1 MPFIVRWAGTW
12 TVVARADETR
22 RDETRRCTWAAT
34 CPLPCLPSPNP
45 PPPLST
51 FPHLTSPIFCAHSSP
66 LPPLRVPHAL
76 TGGGEVHAGGQRDR
90 GRGPGA
96 HPRRAGLHH
105 AHARHHHAQVPRRS
119 QKSPQVL
126 HLPPPRS
133 SPRQGGLLDV
143 VVHDGSPN
151 VGGAWLSEAL
161 GQAALSLQALRL
173 AVEFLKPGGTF
184 ISKVRSSPSYVE
196 LTPLA
201 HVMSL
206 FKSLFLSTP
215 LHTSP
220 RLSTPLHASPR
231 QGTFIS
237 KARSSPRHVH
247 LQGTFISKARSSPR
261 HVHLRGTFI
270 SKVRSS
276 PRYVHLRGTFISEV
290 RSSPR
295 YVELTPLAH
304 VMRLYTLSLF
314 KSLFLST
321 PLHTSPH
328 LSTPLHA
335 SPRLSIPALQPH
347 QRFSPCPSLV
357 PSLIDRQRT
366 VFSPLCLPLLPACLL
381 VFPVCGQLFGR
392 VEATKPVASRATSAE
407 IYVVCHAFKAPA
419 RIDPRLLD
427 AKHLFETV
435 PEPPKR
441 RGLLVGA
448 CNMQC
453 GSSAMSS
460 PCLVASSHLVPSSHI
475 VPSLLPTV
483 ALGHCWGCVG
493 MAWHGMWGM
502 AGGGCAGGAQEQAK
516 PRGVSVWLWQ
526 GEGYEEGQSVVHKR
540 ASLPD
545 FLTTD
550 NAVAFLGTF
559 HEITFDLPF
568 AQPVIDHPLTTPEV
582 REARPRWRLKIRKD
596 LPELVRQDKRAEGE
610 VDGAEEEGGQG
621 DEGGPAEE
629 EGEEA
634 RREREEAVVLEE
646 LAELKDLLGAK
657 RRLKLKADKRRRE
670 KSKVRTATG
679 MKVDALGDTDI
690 AADDELFALTA
701 IKRKQLSGVDDTEA
715 PDAEEMAAMEREESD
730 EDEQEEEDVGE
741 GSDDDDSDADKRR
754 YDAELEAYFDTAYE
768 HYCKA
773 TASSKRRK
781 ARARLMALDG
791 QGEDGEED
799 AGAQGE
805 EGGEE
810 EAALV
815 HIGEEGEEEEN
826 PLVVRLGESSAS
838 ERVQAQWF
846 TQDLFEGLDLVGGA
860 EEEQQEVAK
869 GSSAGGGVQ
878 RIGAVAHKAGRIGG
892 DGAVKGGVEEKQR
905 GEKKVRKGS
914 ERVVVREEGEVEEEE
929 GEVADVDDGGVT
941 GMAGDGK
948 GGEVARKSKAGKVKA
963 ALTEAAVPRGATG
976 GGEEDGEKGMG
987 KKARGGKQQ
996 EEEAG
1001 FEVVPEERLSGSEG
1015 DSSDDSSDSDSDSC
1029 GGPHGGHRGGRHAR
1043 TGGGGAA
1050 GGHGG
1055 GGMEEEEEEEW
1066 DSDSKAETLAYA
1078 RRMLRKRERD
1088 EVVDDAYNRYMFD
1101 DDAKALPKWFA
1112 DDERRHMVPLKPISK
1127 DEVLELKAQF
1137 RAINARP
1144 TKKVAEAKG
1153 RKRRRLMKQVEA
1165 ARQKATAISEQPD
1178 LNERSKGRLMQRA
1191 YSKVASERPPK
1202 KIVVVA
1208 KKGQQGN
1215 RGRGVKNSIMV
1226 DRRMKKD
1233 LRADK
1238 ANARKGKG
1246 KGRKSKGPATAS
1258 RRLSHLWKAFRVS
1271 QVSVGNEAP
1280 PLSLA
1285 DQNGR
1290 VFDLA
1295 KLKGKKSV
1303 VLYFYPADDT
1313 PGCTKQA
1320 CSFRDSFEEFRK
1332 LGAEVVGI
1340 SGDSPESHKLFA
1352 EKYSLPFTLL
1362 SDEGNAV
1369 RKEWGVPSDLFG
1381 VLPGRQTYVID
1392 KKGVVQLIFNN
1403 QFQPEKHIDETIAV
1417 LEAQYEEPKL
1427 FFQFPKLF

>member
-1 MPFIVRWAGTW
+1 MSLSVGNSTAKCIPSSTALPHFPSHLTALVSHALETLCHAHPAAMGKSKTSGKGRLDKFYYLAKEQGYRSRAAFKLVQLNRKYQFLENSRSLLDLCAAPGGWLQVAAKYMPAGSVIVGVDLVPIRAVPGCITL
-12 TVVARADETR
+12 THDITTPKCRAD
-22 RDETRRCTWAAT
+22 
-34 CPLPCLPSPNP
+34 L
-45 PPPLST
+45 
-51 FPHLTSPIFCAHSSP
+51 
-66 LPPLRVPHAL
+66 
-76 TGGGEVHAGGQRDR
+76 
-90 GRGPGA
+90 
-96 HPRRAGLHH
+96 
-105 AHARHHHAQVPRRS
+105 
-119 QKSPQVL
+119 KKVL
-126 HLPPPRS
+126 K
-133 SPRQGGLLDV
+133 GGLLDV

-184 ISKVRSSPSYVE
+184 ISKVFRSQDYNA
-196 LTPLA
+196 L
-201 HVMSL
+201 L
-206 FKSLFLSTP
+206 F
-215 LHTSP
+215 
-220 RLSTPLHASPR
+220 A
-231 QGTFIS
+231 
-237 KARSSPRHVH
+237 
-247 LQGTFISKARSSPR
+247 
-261 HVHLRGTFI
+261 
-270 SKVRSS
+270 
-276 PRYVHLRGTFISEV
+276 
-290 RSSPR
+290 
-295 YVELTPLAH
+295 
-304 VMRLYTLSLF
+304 F
-314 KSLFLST
+314 K
-321 PLHTSPH
+321 
-328 LSTPLHA
+328 
-335 SPRLSIPALQPH
+335 
-347 QRFSPCPSLV
+347 
-357 PSLIDRQRT
+357 
-366 VFSPLCLPLLPACLL
+366 
-381 VFPVCGQLFGR
+381 QLFGR

-435 PEPPKR
+435 PEPPKAVDVLAEPKSKR
-441 RGLLVGA
+441 SR
-448 CNMQC
+448 
-453 GSSAMSS
+453 
-460 PCLVASSHLVPSSHI
+460 
-475 VPSLLPTV
+475 
-483 ALGHCWGCVG
+483 
-493 MAWHGMWGM
+493 
-502 AGGGCAGGAQEQAK
+502 
-516 PRGVSVWLWQ
+516 
-526 GEGYEEGQSVVHKR
+526 EGYEEGQSVVHKR

-568 AQPVIDHPLTTPEV
+568 AQPVIDHPLTTPEIHELCQDLRILGKRDFKQLLNERHLFLSPPLTSSTHTV
-582 REARPRWRLKIRKD
+582 PHASLPLIVHQHPPVCIIQPCAARWRLKIRKD

-914 ERVVVREEGEVEEEE
+914 ERVVVREEGEVEEEG

-1246 KGRKSKGPATAS
+1246 KGRKTSHCLFVMAALSSVALSNVVPFSGSCVAQAFPSVEGVSSFSGSSFAGGNLNLKAVSKRQS
-1258 RRLSHLWKAFRVS
+1258 SAFVS
-1271 QVSVGNEAP
+1271 KRSNNVVAKVSVGNEAP

-1417 LEAQYEEPKL
+1417 LEAQYEEPKP

>member
-1 MPFIVRWAGTW
+1 MGKSKTSGKGRLDKFYYLAKEQGYRSRAAFKLVQLNRKYQFLENSRSLLDLCAAPGGWLQVAAKYMPAGSVIVGVDLVPIRAVPGCITL
-12 TVVARADETR
+12 THDITTPKCRAD
-22 RDETRRCTWAAT
+22 
-34 CPLPCLPSPNP
+34 L
-45 PPPLST
+45 
-51 FPHLTSPIFCAHSSP
+51 
-66 LPPLRVPHAL
+66 
-76 TGGGEVHAGGQRDR
+76 
-90 GRGPGA
+90 
-96 HPRRAGLHH
+96 
-105 AHARHHHAQVPRRS
+105 
-119 QKSPQVL
+119 KKVL
-126 HLPPPRS
+126 K
-133 SPRQGGLLDV
+133 GGLLDV

-184 ISKVRSSPSYVE
+184 ISKVFRSQDYNA
-196 LTPLA
+196 L
-201 HVMSL
+201 L
-206 FKSLFLSTP
+206 F
-215 LHTSP
+215 
-220 RLSTPLHASPR
+220 
-231 QGTFIS
+231 
-237 KARSSPRHVH
+237 
-247 LQGTFISKARSSPR
+247 
-261 HVHLRGTFI
+261 
-270 SKVRSS
+270 
-276 PRYVHLRGTFISEV
+276 
-290 RSSPR
+290 
-295 YVELTPLAH
+295 
-304 VMRLYTLSLF
+304 
-314 KSLFLST
+314 
-321 PLHTSPH
+321 
-328 LSTPLHA
+328 
-335 SPRLSIPALQPH
+335 ALK
-347 QRFSPCPSLV
+347 
-357 PSLIDRQRT
+357 
-366 VFSPLCLPLLPACLL
+366 
-381 VFPVCGQLFGR
+381 QLFGR

-407 IYVVCHAFKAPA
+407 IYVVCHGFKAPA

-435 PEPPKR
+435 PEPPKAVDVLAEPKSKR
-441 RGLLVGA
+441 SR
-448 CNMQC
+448 
-453 GSSAMSS
+453 
-460 PCLVASSHLVPSSHI
+460 
-475 VPSLLPTV
+475 
-483 ALGHCWGCVG
+483 
-493 MAWHGMWGM
+493 
-502 AGGGCAGGAQEQAK
+502 
-516 PRGVSVWLWQ
+516 
-526 GEGYEEGQSVVHKR
+526 EGYEEGQSVVHKR

-568 AQPVIDHPLTTPEV
+568 AQPVIDHPLTTPEIHELCKDL
-582 REARPRWRLKIRKD
+582 RILGKRDFKQLLKWRLKIRKD
-596 LPELVRQDKRAEGE
+596 LPELVRQDKRGEGE
-610 VDGAEEEGGQG
+610 VDGAEEEGGEG
-621 DEGGPAEE
+621 DEGGAGEEGE

-715 PDAEEMAAMEREESD
+715 PDAEEMAEMEREESD
-730 EDEQEEEDVGE
+730 EEEEEEEVGE
-741 GSDDDDSDADKRR
+741 GSEDDDSDAEKRR

-791 QGEDGEED
+791 QGEDGEEV
-799 AGAQGE
+799 AGAQGGE
-805 EGGEE
+805 EGGE

-846 TQDLFEGLDLVGGA
+846 TQDLFEGLDLAGEAVKEAHDGTKASG
-860 EEEQQEVAK
+860 
-869 GSSAGGGVQ
+869 AGGGAKKG
-878 RIGAVAHKAGRIGG
+878 GAVPLAAGR
-892 DGAVKGGVEEKQR
+892 KGGEGPAKGGKEEKQR
-905 GEKKVRKGS
+905 GEKKVRKAS
-914 ERVVVREEGEVEEEE
+914 EMVAEREEGEEEGEVEGEE

-941 GMAGDGK
+941 GVVGDGR
-948 GGEVARKSKAGKVKA
+948 GGEAARKSKAGKVKESQTETAVLRGTA
-963 ALTEAAVPRGATG
+963 A
-976 GGEEDGEKGMG
+976 GGEDDVEKGTG
-987 KKARGGKQQ
+987 KRARAGKQ

-1001 FEVVPEERLSGSEG
+1001 FEVVQEERLSGSDG
-1015 DSSDDSSDSDSDSC
+1015 DSSDDSSDSDSDSR
-1029 GGPHGGHRGGRHAR
+1029 GGAHGAHRGGRHAR
-1043 TGGGGAA
+1043 AGGGGAA

-1055 GGMEEEEEEEW
+1055 GAMGEEEEEW

-1153 RKRRRLMKQVEA
+1153 RKRRRLMKQLEA

-1191 YSKVASERPPK
+1191 YSKVASERSPK

-1233 LRADK
+1233 MRADK

-1246 KGRKSKGPATAS
+1246 RKGKGPAGNGRGQPKGKAGGGRKRFVAQAFPS
-1258 RRLSHLWKAFRVS
+1258 VKGVSSLSGSFVGGNLNLKAVS
-1271 QVSVGNEAP
+1271 KRQSSAFVSKRSNNVVAKVSVGNEAP

-1417 LEAQYEEPKL
+1417 LEAQYEEPKP

>member
-1 MPFIVRWAGTW
+1 MGKSKTSGKGRLDKFYYLAKEQGYRSRAAFKLVQLNRKYQFLENSRSLLDLCAAPGGWLQVAAKYMPVGSVIVG
-12 TVVARADETR
+12 VDLVPIRAVPGCITLTHDITTPKCR
-22 RDETRRCTWAAT
+22 A
-34 CPLPCLPSPNP
+34 
-45 PPPLST
+45 
-51 FPHLTSPIFCAHSSP
+51 HL
-66 LPPLRVPHAL
+66 
-76 TGGGEVHAGGQRDR
+76 
-90 GRGPGA
+90 
-96 HPRRAGLHH
+96 
-105 AHARHHHAQVPRRS
+105 
-119 QKSPQVL
+119 KQVL
-126 HLPPPRS
+126 K
-133 SPRQGGLLDV
+133 GGLLDV

-184 ISKVRSSPSYVE
+184 ISKVFRSQDYNA
-196 LTPLA
+196 L
-201 HVMSL
+201 L
-206 FKSLFLSTP
+206 F
-215 LHTSP
+215 
-220 RLSTPLHASPR
+220 
-231 QGTFIS
+231 
-237 KARSSPRHVH
+237 
-247 LQGTFISKARSSPR
+247 
-261 HVHLRGTFI
+261 
-270 SKVRSS
+270 
-276 PRYVHLRGTFISEV
+276 
-290 RSSPR
+290 
-295 YVELTPLAH
+295 
-304 VMRLYTLSLF
+304 
-314 KSLFLST
+314 
-321 PLHTSPH
+321 
-328 LSTPLHA
+328 
-335 SPRLSIPALQPH
+335 ALK
-347 QRFSPCPSLV
+347 
-357 PSLIDRQRT
+357 
-366 VFSPLCLPLLPACLL
+366 
-381 VFPVCGQLFGR
+381 QLFGR

-407 IYVVCHAFKAPA
+407 IYVVCHAFKAPS

-435 PEPPKR
+435 PEPPKAVDVLAEPKSKR
-441 RGLLVGA
+441 SRD
-448 CNMQC
+448 
-453 GSSAMSS
+453 
-460 PCLVASSHLVPSSHI
+460 
-475 VPSLLPTV
+475 
-483 ALGHCWGCVG
+483 
-493 MAWHGMWGM
+493 
-502 AGGGCAGGAQEQAK
+502 
-516 PRGVSVWLWQ
+516 
-526 GEGYEEGQSVVHKR
+526 GYEEGQSVVHKR
-540 ASLPD
+540 ASLAD

-568 AQPVIDHPLTTPEV
+568 AQPVMDHPLTTPES
-582 REARPRWRLKIRKD
+582 
-596 LPELVRQDKRAEGE
+596 
-610 VDGAEEEGGQG
+610 
-621 DEGGPAEE
+621 
-629 EGEEA
+629 
-634 RREREEAVVLEE
+634 
-646 LAELKDLLGAK
+646 
-657 RRLKLKADKRRRE
+657 KA
-670 KSKVRTATG
+670 RTATG

-690 AADDELFALTA
+690 AADDELFALAA

-730 EDEQEEEDVGE
+730 EEEEDVEE
-741 GSDDDDSDADKRR
+741 GSDDDDSDAEKRR
-754 YDAELEAYFDTAYE
+754 YDAELEAYFETAYE

-773 TASSKRRK
+773 TASSKRRT
-781 ARARLMALDG
+781 ARARLMALEGQEEDG
-791 QGEDGEED
+791 QED

-810 EAALV
+810 EAAVV

-826 PLVVRLGESSAS
+826 PLLVRLGESSAS

-846 TQDLFEGLDLVGGA
+846 TQDLFEGLDLEGEAV
-860 EEEQQEVAK
+860 EEPQDGTKAS
-869 GSSAGGGVQ
+869 GAGGGAKTG
-878 RIGAVAHKAGRIGG
+878 GAVPLTAGR
-892 DGAVKGGVEEKQR
+892 KGGEGPAKGGKEEKQR
-905 GEKKVRKGS
+905 GEKKARKAS
-914 ERVVVREEGEVEEEE
+914 ERVAEREEGKEEGEVEGEE
-929 GEVADVDDGGVT
+929 GEVAYVDDGRV
-941 GMAGDGK
+941 MCVAGDG
-948 GGEVARKSKAGKVKA
+948 GDGEAARKSKLGKVKDA
-963 ALTEAAVPRGATG
+963 HTETAVPRATAA
-976 GGEEDGEKGMG
+976 GGEEDGEKGTV
-987 KKARGGKQQ
+987 KRERAGKQE

-1015 DSSDDSSDSDSDSC
+1015 DSSDDSSDSDSGSDSDSDSR
-1029 GGPHGGHRGGRHAR
+1029 GGAHGGHRGGRHAR

-1055 GGMEEEEEEEW
+1055 GAMGEEEEEW

-1088 EVVDDAYNRYMFD
+1088 ELVDDAYNRYMFD
-1101 DDAKALPKWFA
+1101 DDAHALPKWFA
-1112 DDERRHMVPLKPISK
+1112 DDERRHMVALKPISK

-1144 TKKVAEAKG
+1144 TNKVAEAKG
-1153 RKRRRLMKQVEA
+1153 RKRRRLMKQLEA
-1165 ARQKATAISEQPD
+1165 ARQKATAISEQAD
-1178 LNERSKGRLMQRA
+1178 LTERAKGRLMQRA
-1191 YSKVASERPPK
+1191 YSKVASERPAK

-1233 LRADK
+1233 LRAEK

-1246 KGRKSKGPATAS
+1246 RKVSVMAALSSVALSNVVPSAGSCVAQIFPAVKGASNFSGSSFVGGNINLKAVTKRQSPAFVTS
-1258 RRLSHLWKAFRVS
+1258 RPNHVVAK
-1271 QVSVGNEAP
+1271 VSVGDEAP
-1280 PLSLA
+1280 PLSLT

-1295 KLKGKKSV
+1295 KLKGRKSV

-1362 SDEGNAV
+1362 YDEGNAV

-1417 LEAQYEEPKL
+1417 LEAQYEEPKP

>member
-1 MPFIVRWAGTW
+1 MHTKLNCVTSLPFPSHRTFFTRFLLKPHPAAMGKSKTSGKGRLDKFYYLAKEQGYRSRAAFKLVQLNRKYQFLENSRSLLDLCAAPGGWLQVAAKYMPAGSVIVGVDLVPIRAVPGCITL
-12 TVVARADETR
+12 THDITTPKCRAD
-22 RDETRRCTWAAT
+22 
-34 CPLPCLPSPNP
+34 L
-45 PPPLST
+45 
-51 FPHLTSPIFCAHSSP
+51 
-66 LPPLRVPHAL
+66 
-76 TGGGEVHAGGQRDR
+76 
-90 GRGPGA
+90 
-96 HPRRAGLHH
+96 
-105 AHARHHHAQVPRRS
+105 
-119 QKSPQVL
+119 KKVL
-126 HLPPPRS
+126 K
-133 SPRQGGLLDV
+133 GGLLDV

-184 ISKVRSSPSYVE
+184 ISKVFRSQDYNA
-196 LTPLA
+196 L
-201 HVMSL
+201 L
-206 FKSLFLSTP
+206 F
-215 LHTSP
+215 
-220 RLSTPLHASPR
+220 
-231 QGTFIS
+231 
-237 KARSSPRHVH
+237 
-247 LQGTFISKARSSPR
+247 
-261 HVHLRGTFI
+261 
-270 SKVRSS
+270 
-276 PRYVHLRGTFISEV
+276 
-290 RSSPR
+290 
-295 YVELTPLAH
+295 
-304 VMRLYTLSLF
+304 
-314 KSLFLST
+314 
-321 PLHTSPH
+321 
-328 LSTPLHA
+328 
-335 SPRLSIPALQPH
+335 ALK
-347 QRFSPCPSLV
+347 
-357 PSLIDRQRT
+357 
-366 VFSPLCLPLLPACLL
+366 
-381 VFPVCGQLFGR
+381 QLFGR

-427 AKHLFETV
+427 AKYLFETV
-435 PEPPKR
+435 PEPPKAVDVLAEPKSKR
-441 RGLLVGA
+441 SR
-448 CNMQC
+448 
-453 GSSAMSS
+453 
-460 PCLVASSHLVPSSHI
+460 
-475 VPSLLPTV
+475 
-483 ALGHCWGCVG
+483 
-493 MAWHGMWGM
+493 
-502 AGGGCAGGAQEQAK
+502 
-516 PRGVSVWLWQ
+516 
-526 GEGYEEGQSVVHKR
+526 EGYEEGQSVVHKR

-568 AQPVIDHPLTTPEV
+568 AQPVIDHPLTTPEIHELCKDL
-582 REARPRWRLKIRKD
+582 RILGKRDFKQLLKWRLKIRKD
-596 LPELVRQDKRAEGE
+596 LPELVRQDKRGEGE
-610 VDGAEEEGGQG
+610 VDGAEEEGGEG
-621 DEGGPAEE
+621 DEGGAAEEGE

-657 RRLKLKADKRRRE
+657 WRLKLKADKRRRE

-715 PDAEEMAAMEREESD
+715 PDAEEMAEMEREESD
-730 EDEQEEEDVGE
+730 EEEEEEEEVGE
-741 GSDDDDSDADKRR
+741 GSEDDDSDAEKRR

-791 QGEDGEED
+791 QEEDGEEV
-799 AGAQGE
+799 AGAQGGE
-805 EGGEE
+805 EGGE

-846 TQDLFEGLDLVGGA
+846 TQDLFEGLDLAGEAV
-860 EEEQQEVAK
+860 EEAHDGTK
-869 GSSAGGGVQ
+869 ASGAGGGAKKG
-878 RIGAVAHKAGRIGG
+878 GAVPLAAGR
-892 DGAVKGGVEEKQR
+892 KGGEGPAKGGKEEKQR
-905 GEKKVRKGS
+905 REKKVRKAS
-914 ERVVVREEGEVEEEE
+914 EMVAEREEGEEEGEVEGEE

-941 GMAGDGK
+941 GVVGDGR
-948 GGEVARKSKAGKVKA
+948 GGEAARKSKAGKVKESQTETAVLRGTA
-963 ALTEAAVPRGATG
+963 A
-976 GGEEDGEKGMG
+976 GGEDDGEKGTG
-987 KKARGGKQQ
+987 KRARAGKQE

-1001 FEVVPEERLSGSEG
+1001 FEVVPEERLSGSDG
-1015 DSSDDSSDSDSDSC
+1015 DSSDDSSDSDSDSR
-1029 GGPHGGHRGGRHAR
+1029 GGAHGAHRGGRHAR
-1043 TGGGGAA
+1043 AGGGGAA

-1055 GGMEEEEEEEW
+1055 GAMGEEEEEW

-1153 RKRRRLMKQVEA
+1153 RKRRRLMKQLEA

-1191 YSKVASERPPK
+1191 YSKVASERSPK

-1246 KGRKSKGPATAS
+1246 RKGSSFVGGNLNLKAVSKLQS
-1258 RRLSHLWKAFRVS
+1258 SAFVS
-1271 QVSVGNEAP
+1271 KRSNNVVAKVSVGNEAP

-1417 LEAQYEEPKL
+1417 LEAQYEEPKP

>member
-1 MPFIVRWAGTW
+1 MGKSKTSGKGRLDKFYYLAKEQGLP
-12 TVVARADETR
+12 VARGVQARWLQVAAKYMPAGSVIVGVDLVPIRAVPGCITLTHDITTPKCRAD
-22 RDETRRCTWAAT
+22 
-34 CPLPCLPSPNP
+34 L
-45 PPPLST
+45 
-51 FPHLTSPIFCAHSSP
+51 
-66 LPPLRVPHAL
+66 
-76 TGGGEVHAGGQRDR
+76 
-90 GRGPGA
+90 
-96 HPRRAGLHH
+96 
-105 AHARHHHAQVPRRS
+105 
-119 QKSPQVL
+119 KKVL
-126 HLPPPRS
+126 K
-133 SPRQGGLLDV
+133 GGLLDV

-184 ISKVRSSPSYVE
+184 ISK
-196 LTPLA
+196 LLKIA
-201 HVMSL
+201 L
-206 FKSLFLSTP
+206 
-215 LHTSP
+215 
-220 RLSTPLHASPR
+220 
-231 QGTFIS
+231 
-237 KARSSPRHVH
+237 
-247 LQGTFISKARSSPR
+247 
-261 HVHLRGTFI
+261 
-270 SKVRSS
+270 
-276 PRYVHLRGTFISEV
+276 
-290 RSSPR
+290 
-295 YVELTPLAH
+295 
-304 VMRLYTLSLF
+304 
-314 KSLFLST
+314 

-328 LSTPLHA
+328 LSTPPHA
-335 SPRLSIPALQPH
+335 SAYLHCNRINA
-347 QRFSPCPSLV
+347 SLR
-357 PSLIDRQRT
+357 I
-366 VFSPLCLPLLPACLL
+366 PLLSPPCVPAHPTAPPPHRPTAPRHQVFRSQDYNALL
-381 VFPVCGQLFGR
+381 FALKQLFGR

-407 IYVVCHAFKAPA
+407 IYVVCHGFKAPA

-435 PEPPKR
+435 PEPPKAVDVLAEPKSKR
-441 RGLLVGA
+441 SR
-448 CNMQC
+448 
-453 GSSAMSS
+453 
-460 PCLVASSHLVPSSHI
+460 
-475 VPSLLPTV
+475 
-483 ALGHCWGCVG
+483 
-493 MAWHGMWGM
+493 
-502 AGGGCAGGAQEQAK
+502 
-516 PRGVSVWLWQ
+516 
-526 GEGYEEGQSVVHKR
+526 EGYEEGQSVVHKR

-568 AQPVIDHPLTTPEV
+568 AQPVIDHPLTTPEIHELCKDL
-582 REARPRWRLKIRKD
+582 RILGKRDFKQLLKWRLKIRKD
-596 LPELVRQDKRAEGE
+596 LPELVRQDKRGEGE
-610 VDGAEEEGGQG
+610 VDGAEEEGGEG
-621 DEGGPAEE
+621 DEGGAGEEGE

-715 PDAEEMAAMEREESD
+715 PDAEEMAEMEREESD
-730 EDEQEEEDVGE
+730 EEEEEEEVGE
-741 GSDDDDSDADKRR
+741 GSEDDDSDAEKRR

-791 QGEDGEED
+791 QGEDGEEV
-799 AGAQGE
+799 AGAQGGE
-805 EGGEE
+805 EGGE

-846 TQDLFEGLDLVGGA
+846 TQDLFEGLDLAGEAVKEAHDGTKASG
-860 EEEQQEVAK
+860 
-869 GSSAGGGVQ
+869 AGGGAKKG
-878 RIGAVAHKAGRIGG
+878 GAVPLAAGR
-892 DGAVKGGVEEKQR
+892 KGGEGPAKGGKEEKQR
-905 GEKKVRKGS
+905 GEKKVRKAS
-914 ERVVVREEGEVEEEE
+914 EMVAEREEGEEEGEVEGEE

-941 GMAGDGK
+941 GVVGDGR
-948 GGEVARKSKAGKVKA
+948 GGEAARKSKAGKVKESQTETAVLRGTA
-963 ALTEAAVPRGATG
+963 A
-976 GGEEDGEKGMG
+976 GGEDDVEKGTG
-987 KKARGGKQQ
+987 KRARAGKQ

-1001 FEVVPEERLSGSEG
+1001 FEVVQEERLSGSDG
-1015 DSSDDSSDSDSDSC
+1015 DSSDDSSDSDSDSR
-1029 GGPHGGHRGGRHAR
+1029 GGAHGAHRGGRHAR
-1043 TGGGGAA
+1043 AGGGGAA

-1055 GGMEEEEEEEW
+1055 GAMGEEEEEW

-1153 RKRRRLMKQVEA
+1153 RKRRRLMKQLEA

-1191 YSKVASERPPK
+1191 YSKVASERSPK

-1246 KGRKSKGPATAS
+1246 RKGKGPA
-1258 RRLSHLWKAFRVS
+1258 
-1271 QVSVGNEAP
+1271 G
-1280 PLSLA
+1280 
-1285 DQNGR
+1285 NGR
-1290 VFDLA
+1290 GQP
-1295 KLKGKKSV
+1295 KGK
-1303 VLYFYPADDT
+1303 A
-1313 PGCTKQA
+1313 GGG
-1320 CSFRDSFEEFRK
+1320 RK
-1332 LGAEVVGI
+1332 
-1340 SGDSPESHKLFA
+1340 
-1352 EKYSLPFTLL
+1352 
-1362 SDEGNAV
+1362 
-1369 RKEWGVPSDLFG
+1369 R
-1381 VLPGRQTYVID
+1381 
-1392 KKGVVQLIFNN
+1392 
-1403 QFQPEKHIDETIAV
+1403 
-1417 LEAQYEEPKL
+1417 
-1427 FFQFPKLF
+1427 